1 MLAQN
6 GAPRVPSGGILS
18 SSSGNSRSHC
28 TSLRAN
34 ASVSKLSRT
43 AGRGLNSPTR
53 MFPTRTP
60 GCKPSMKKTSAW

>member
-18 SSSGNSRSHC
+18 RWSGNSRSHC
-28 TSLRAN
+28 PSLPAN
-34 ASVSKLSRT
+34 ASVSKVSRT

-53 MFPTRTP
+53 MSPTRTL
-60 GCKPSMKKTSAW
+60 GHKPSLKKISGW